1 MGRTVGTAIL
11 DFSGRS
17 VVVTGA
23 FGILGTAVVCRLQQA
38 GANVIAVDAHT
49 TPQDDWAAASLKLV
63 DVRGGVDLREEGPV
77 EELYQSIAA
86 PWASIH
92 IAGGFLYAPLADTSQ
107 ADFQNMMQ
115 MNARTCFLCCRAA
128 AARMAD
134 GGRIVN
140 IAARPGVE
148 PRTGANMSAY
158 AASKA
163 AVAAL
168 SEALGEELAGRGILV
183 NAVAPSILDTPQNR
197 ADMPDADPADWPKA
211 EDVAETIAF
220 LASPDNTVTR
230 SAVVPVYGRA

>member
-1 MGRTVGTAIL
+1 V
-11 DFSGRS
+11 DFSGRTA
-17 VVVTGA
+17 VVTGA
-23 FGILGTAVVCRLQQA
+23 FGALGTAVARRLHDL
-38 GANVIAVDAHT
+38 GANVVAVDAHDA
-49 TPQDDWAAASLKLV
+49 PRDGWAAAGLDRI
-63 DVRGGVDLREEGPV
+63 DVHGGIDLREAEPV
-77 EELYQSIAA
+77 EALYRAVDT

-92 IAGGFLYAPLADTSQ
+92 IAGGFLFAPLQDTSQ

-128 AARMAD
+128 AARMTN

-140 IAARPGVE
+140 VAARPGVE

-168 SEALGEELAGRGILV
+168 TEALGEELVGRGILV

-197 ADMPDADPADWPKA
+197 ADMPDASHDHWPTV
-211 EDVAETIAF
+211 EQVAETIAF
-220 LASPDNTVTR
+220 LASPANTVTR
-230 SAVVPVYGRA
+230 SAVVPVYGKV

>member
-1 MGRTVGTAIL
+1 MVTLLDYSGRT
-11 DFSGRS
+11 

-23 FGILGTAVVCRLQQA
+23 FGSLGTAVIARLHAA
-38 GANVIAVDAHT
+38 GAEIVAVDAHAR
-49 TPQDDWAAASLKLV
+49 PRENWAGGALDRV
-63 DVRGGVDLREEGPV
+63 DIRGGVDLREEAEV
-77 EELYQSIAA
+77 NTLYHAIEP

-92 IAGGFLYAPLADTSQ
+92 IAGGFLFASLADTSQ

-128 AARMAD
+128 AARMTN

-148 PRTGANMSAY
+148 PRTGANMGAY

-168 SEALGEELAGRGILV
+168 TEALGEELAGGGILV
-183 NAVAPSILDTPQNR
+183 SAVAPSILDTPQNR
-197 ADMPDADPADWPKA
+197 ADMPDANHADWPTV
-211 EDVAETIAF
+211 EQVAETIAF
-220 LASPDNTVTR
+220 LASPANKVTR
-230 SAVVPVYGRA
+230 SAVVPVYGRV

>member
-1 MGRTVGTAIL
+1 MDYSGRTA
-11 DFSGRS
+11 
-17 VVVTGA
+17 VVTGA
-23 FGILGTAVVCRLQQA
+23 FGILGTAVTCRLHEL
-38 GANVIAVDAHT
+38 GATVVAVDAHDA
-49 TPQDDWAAASLKLV
+49 PRDGWAADGLDRVQVK
-63 DVRGGVDLREEGPV
+63 GGIDLRDEGPV
-77 EELYQSIAA
+77 GALFNGIGD

-92 IAGGFLYAPLADTSQ
+92 IAGGFLFAPLQDTSQ

-128 AARMAD
+128 AARMAG

-140 IAARPGVE
+140 VAARPAVE

-168 SEALGEELAGRGILV
+168 TEALGEELVGSGILV

-197 ADMPDADPADWPKA
+197 ADMPDADHDAWPTVA
-211 EDVAETIAF
+211 QVAETIAF
-220 LASPDNTVTR
+220 LASPANAVTR
-230 SAVVPVYGRA
+230 SAVVPVYGKV